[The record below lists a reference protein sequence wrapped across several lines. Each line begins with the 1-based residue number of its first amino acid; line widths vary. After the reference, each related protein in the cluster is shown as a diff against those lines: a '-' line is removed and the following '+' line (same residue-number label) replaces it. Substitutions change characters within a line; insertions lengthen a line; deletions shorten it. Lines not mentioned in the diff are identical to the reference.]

1 MRFSTILA
9 FLYPR
14 IIFELIQKQEGLYI
28 LADREV
34 RTKTMARPFNTF
46 ALKLQVHCKYCA
58 RELEKELLNIKGVRS
73 VKINQELGKV
83 IISGKV
89 DPGKILTK
97 FQKVGREAELW
108 CEQERPLK
116 DVNALSKVIDPLNDP
131 DIMTQLERF
140 SDDPSVKSVEVT
152 KTIKV
157 IFKGESRN
165 GPSEKIVE
173 INTTTKNVKET
184 HDQVFPHDH
193 CDHSHG
199 GGLCGA
205 SSSCCGGHSA
215 ISHNLNHG
223 CCQYGNTT
231 SLGPCCAHGRNSCY
245 YHSQYGNNPNSG
257 PCCAHSRNSCYNYY
271 GQYGNT
277 GYGSCY
283 PNSISPSAGTIWTN
297 DNIPSA
303 PPLPD
308 DYYQVPSSLA
318 MPNDYYQGPP
328 PFSTMPDEYYQA
340 APSLAIPHPYYSFL
354 NENKNGCIIL

>member
-9 FLYPR
+9 FLCPR
-14 IIFELIQKQEGLYI
+14 IIFELIQEQEGLYI
-28 LADREV
+28 FADREV
-34 RTKTMARPFNTF
+34 RTKTMARPFNIF
-46 ALKLQVHCKYCA
+46 ALKLQIHCKYCA
-58 RELEKELLNIKGVRS
+58 RELKKELLNIKGVRS

-89 DPGKILTK
+89 DPEKILFK
-97 FQKVGREAELW
+97 LQKVGREAELW
-108 CEQERPLK
+108 CEQERPPK
-116 DVNALSKVIDPLNDP
+116 DVNVLPKVTDPLNDP
-131 DIMTQLERF
+131 DIMTQLEKF
-140 SDDPSVKSVEVT
+140 SDDPSVISVEVT

-165 GPSEKIVE
+165 GPTEKTTE
-173 INTTTKNVKET
+173 INTTTKNVKEA
-184 HDQVFPHDH
+184 HDH

-215 ISHNLNHG
+215 VSHNLNHR

-231 SLGPCCAHGRNSCY
+231 SLGSSCAHGRNSCY
-245 YHSQYGNNPNSG
+245 YPSQYGNNPNSG

-283 PNSISPSAGTIWTN
+283 PNGISPLAGTIWSN

-318 MPNDYYQGPP
+318 MPNNYYQAPL
-328 PFSTMPDEYYQA
+328 PFSTMIDEYHQA
-340 APSLAIPHPYYSFL
+340 APSLAIPHTYYSFL
-354 NENKNGCIIL
+354 NENKSGCTIL